1 MNLRHGTVD
10 SPGAPD
16 HAPLAYKFV
25 PGFAQGGSRFV
36 LVIHVVS
43 VNPETTVCQINSWAD
58 SGLASYGAPYSP
70 ATLVPAFMS
79 FRAKRGISRII
90 APVIPSRS
98 CRPTPVSSPW
108 RRLLR

>member
-10 SPGAPD
+10 SPCAPD
-16 HAPLAYKFV
+16 HPPLAYKFV

-43 VNPETTVCQINSWAD
+43 VNPETTDCQNKFLRRLR
-58 SGLASYGAPYSP
+58 SGELRSALLPRDLAAG
-70 ATLVPAFMS
+70 FMT

-98 CRPTPVSSPW
+98 CRPT
-108 RRLLR
+108 